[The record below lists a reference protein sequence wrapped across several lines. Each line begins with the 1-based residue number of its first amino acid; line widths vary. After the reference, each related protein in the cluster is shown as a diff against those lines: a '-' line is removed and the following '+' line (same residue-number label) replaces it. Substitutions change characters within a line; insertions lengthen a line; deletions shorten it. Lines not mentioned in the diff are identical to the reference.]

1 MNPPYHWDK
10 GPAVEE
16 SRERPRAGPEG
27 RGIKPRMSCL
37 YFKAPENIMEPLLNT
52 YNMAGMMLSDSLSE
66 STLQMYYYLHLM
78 EEETEV
84 QR

>member
-1 MNPPYHWDK
+1 
-10 GPAVEE
+10 
-16 SRERPRAGPEG
+16 
-27 RGIKPRMSCL
+27 MSCL

-52 YNMAGMMLSDSLSE
+52 YNMAGMMLSDYLSE